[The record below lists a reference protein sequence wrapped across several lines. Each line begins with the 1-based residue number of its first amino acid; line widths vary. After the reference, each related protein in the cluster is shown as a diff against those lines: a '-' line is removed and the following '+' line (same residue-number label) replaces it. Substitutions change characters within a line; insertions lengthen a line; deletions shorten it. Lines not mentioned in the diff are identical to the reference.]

1 MRCLGSRV
9 TNERQMFRFVLARS
23 AVGGTRTALSVL
35 VTLALVVL
43 IGGCNVEIDSRTLQH
58 LSAEELSI
66 TKVRERVTAT
76 IERPAKPAAE
86 PEIVTLEA
94 GRGTVRGHVLSFPN
108 RFQTENGEY
117 DLVVHFHGNTDAV
130 EESYE
135 LAGIQAAL
143 VIVNLGE
150 GADLYERAFSDPSRM
165 RGLRRRVREKL
176 RARGVKKPKLRR
188 LALSAWS
195 AGYGAVLRVIDQPE
209 HRQALD
215 AVLLFDGMHARYEPG
230 TQPEP
235 GARPQLAA
243 GDVAPFTRLAERAA
257 NDELLF
263 MITHSKIQPKNAK
276 LASVRETADA
286 VLDEVGVERT
296 EVTGVVKPRMLKAVE
311 GIYARRSMLE
321 LQATT
326 VAIKGN
332 LLVAEYDGRSPLHH
346 VAHLLQM
353 SQIGLPR
360 LALRWKHHRR

>member
-1 MRCLGSRV
+1 
-9 TNERQMFRFVLARS
+9 MFRFMLAKGP
-23 AVGGTRTALSVL
+23 VGGLRTALAVAMAMAMLCS
-35 VTLALVVL
+35 AA
-43 IGGCNVEIDSRTLQH
+43 GCSTDVDSLTLQH
-58 LSAEELSI
+58 LSAEELAI
-66 TKVRERVTAT
+66 PRV
-76 IERPAKPAAE
+76 KPPEASPVEEDTETE
-86 PEIVTLEA
+86 PEIVTLEP

-108 RFQTENGEY
+108 RFQTKDGEY

-135 LAGIQAAL
+135 LAGIGAAL
-143 VIVNLGE
+143 LIINLGE

-176 RARGVKKPKLRR
+176 IARGVEKPKLRR

-195 AGYGAVLRVIDQPE
+195 AGYGAVMRIIDQPE
-209 HRQALD
+209 HRTVLD

-230 TQPEP
+230 TQTEP

-243 GDVAPFTRLAERAA
+243 GDVAPFVRLGERAA

-263 MITHSKIQPKNAK
+263 MITHSKIQPKNAD

-286 VLDEVGVERT
+286 VIDEVGVERT
-296 EVTGVVKPRMLKAVE
+296 KVTGVVKPRMLQAVE

-321 LQATT
+321 LHATS
-326 VAIKGN
+326 VAIKGQ

-360 LALRWKHHRR
+360 LALRWKHHRD

>member
-1 MRCLGSRV
+1 
-9 TNERQMFRFVLARS
+9 MFRFVLAKEPV
-23 AVGGTRTALSVL
+23 VGIRAALAAMIALLGLITGCGT
-35 VTLALVVL
+35 
-43 IGGCNVEIDSRTLQH
+43 EIDSRTLQH
-58 LSAEELSI
+58 ISAEVLAI
-66 TKVRERVTAT
+66 PTVQKKAAKKAAKATAQPD
-76 IERPAKPAAE
+76 ED
-86 PEIVTLEA
+86 PEIVTVEP

-108 RFQTENGEY
+108 RFQTEDGAY

-135 LAGIQAAL
+135 LAGIGAAL
-143 VIVNLGE
+143 VIINLGE

-165 RGLRRRVREKL
+165 RALRRRVREKI
-176 RARGVKKPKLRR
+176 RARGVPNPKLRR

-195 AGYGAVLRVIDQPE
+195 AGYGAVMRIIDQPE
-209 HRQALD
+209 HRNALD

-230 TQPEP
+230 TQAEP
-235 GARPQLAA
+235 GGRPDLAA
-243 GDVAPFTRLAERAA
+243 GDVAPFIRLGKRAA
-257 NDELLF
+257 DDELLF

-286 VLDEVGVERT
+286 VIDEVGVERT

-321 LQATT
+321 LQATS
-326 VAIKGN
+326 VAIEGQ
-332 LLVAEYDGRSPLHH
+332 LLIAEYDGRSPLHH

-360 LALRWKHHRR
+360 LALRWKHHRD